1 MKRLLSVV
9 GWVLCVS
16 GMGIAAAQPGPEV
29 DVDKYVL
36 PVLVAVDASG
46 TVTRIDPAIEL
57 LPAQKQIL
65 ERAVKQMITGPATDQ
80 KNQKVGSQMV
90 LRFSMQPVPGA
101 AGAYEFAY
109 LDAMPVQLESLHWVN
124 TKKGFAL
131 APDQGAGQGKGS
143 NRWQTE
149 MARQMSLRPRSMKPM
164 VHHTPDNYPNPADD
178 P

>member
-1 MKRLLSVV
+1 MKKLLSVV
-9 GWVLCVS
+9 GVALWVS
-16 GMGIAAAQPGPEV
+16 GVGIAAAQQPLEA
-29 DVDKYVL
+29 DVDKSVL

-46 TVTRIDPAIEL
+46 TVTKIDPAIEL
-57 LPAQKQIL
+57 FPAQDQLL
-65 ERAVKQMITGPATDQ
+65 ERAVKQLITGPATDP
-80 KNQKVGSQMV
+80 NGRKVSSQMV